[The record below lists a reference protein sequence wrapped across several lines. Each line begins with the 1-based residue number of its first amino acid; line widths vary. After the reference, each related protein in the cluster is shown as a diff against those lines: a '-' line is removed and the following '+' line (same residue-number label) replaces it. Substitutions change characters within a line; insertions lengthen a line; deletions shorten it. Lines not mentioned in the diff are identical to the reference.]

1 MNMGEMQIRW
11 VQRLSTFGKALS
23 RLTEVV
29 DLYHGRSLSNLEKDG
44 MIQRFEYT
52 LEAAW
57 KLLKNYAEYQN
68 GEQVMGSRDAI
79 RKAFAMG
86 IIENA
91 NPWFDMVESRNLT
104 SHVYDEDTEADIID
118 KIITTYYPILQDLF
132 DNLRL
137 RAEAEGV

>member
-1 MNMGEMQIRW
+1 MGEMQIRW

-44 MIQRFEYT
+44 LIQRFEYT

-68 GEQVMGSRDAI
+68 GEQVMGSGDAI

-86 IIENA
+86 IIENV

>member
-1 MNMGEMQIRW
+1 MGEMQIRW

-57 KLLKNYAEYQN
+57 KLLKNYTEYQN
-68 GEQVMGSRDAI
+68 GE
-79 RKAFAMG
+79 
-86 IIENA
+86 
-91 NPWFDMVESRNLT
+91 
-104 SHVYDEDTEADIID
+104 
-118 KIITTYYPILQDLF
+118 
-132 DNLRL
+132 
-137 RAEAEGV
+137 

>member
-11 VQRLSTFGKALS
+11 VQRLSTFGRALS

-86 IIENA
+86 IIENS

-132 DNLRL
+132 DSLRL

>member
-1 MNMGEMQIRW
+1 MGEMQIRW
-11 VQRLSTFGKALS
+11 LQRLSTFGKALS

-86 IIENA
+86 IIANT

>member
-1 MNMGEMQIRW
+1 MGEMQIRW

-68 GEQVMGSRDAI
+68 GEQVMGSGDAI

-86 IIENA
+86 IIENV

>member
-1 MNMGEMQIRW
+1 MGEMQIRW

-68 GEQVMGSRDAI
+68 GEQVMGFRDAI
-79 RKAFAMG
+79 RKAFSMG

-91 NPWFDMVESRNLT
+91 NPWFDMVESRNLA

-132 DNLRL
+132 DSLRL